1 MNSSKYSS
9 HRPSGR
15 EHMPLY
21 PRGFIALRVV
31 QLILA
36 LVILGLCAYSLTL
49 ISFSGNALSLF
60 AAVATLII
68 TVYCI
73 VAHFGPAV
81 TYNYWAILALD
92 IFGIVF
98 WIASF
103 ALLASQVAP
112 WMDGVTICDY
122 DYDCATYA
130 LVGTELI
137 VAACL
142 CAAAGLGG
150 VEFILFIVSLAI
162 HSVMMHRHRSA
173 GLHNRPVSPQF
184 GTQGAFPTA
193 GPVQA
198 EKAQPVHNVFPQP
211 QYAGSHHT
219 AVATPSPVQGQQMYQ
234 PPPVPSPSAVAQ
246 PNPYNPQQQQGLIQP
261 QHTGANFGA
270 GQVPG
275 PHVGSYEAQGQPVS
289 HQQQYHPTLGPN

>member
-1 MNSSKYSS
+1 MNHSKYSS

-60 AAVATLII
+60 AVSPPPSAFITLFSSNMDGNQAVATLII

-81 TYNYWAILALD
+81 TCKCIFSLLSSLCIPPSESTIMSNTKHPGRVDNYWAILALD

-150 VEFILFIVSLAI
+150 VEL
-162 HSVMMHRHRSA
+162 
-173 GLHNRPVSPQF
+173 
-184 GTQGAFPTA
+184 
-193 GPVQA
+193 
-198 EKAQPVHNVFPQP
+198 
-211 QYAGSHHT
+211 
-219 AVATPSPVQGQQMYQ
+219 
-234 PPPVPSPSAVAQ
+234 
-246 PNPYNPQQQQGLIQP
+246 
-261 QHTGANFGA
+261 
-270 GQVPG
+270 
-275 PHVGSYEAQGQPVS
+275 
-289 HQQQYHPTLGPN
+289 